1 MTHDFMKWLVRL
13 VVSLAFCCAAPSAA
27 LAADSQQ
34 ARCPLPTGAAAALG
48 THDARS
54 RFDFIRAT
62 VGDQAKRAMTW
73 STAWS
78 FFGVAVAGESVALA
92 AASVDEKKRII
103 WLAQGLPALGFPGLI
118 LIDPLSVMAD
128 DRELRQ
134 MTENDPLQTKLCE
147 NLARAEILFAED
159 AADEKKKTS
168 IFSHALCVLANL
180 ASSTVIVIG
189 TGDWTSAILNGVG
202 GEAVSEFNLWTLPT
216 GAVSALDRYRSGDLA
231 VPSGV
236 RAVSTRGLGVTFSW

>member
-1 MTHDFMKWLVRL
+1 
-13 VVSLAFCCAAPSAA
+13 
-27 LAADSQQ
+27 
-34 ARCPLPTGAAAALG
+34 
-48 THDARS
+48 
-54 RFDFIRAT
+54 
-62 VGDQAKRAMTW
+62 MTW

-128 DRELRQ
+128 DRELRKIV
-134 MTENDPLQTKLCE
+134 EDDPLQTKLCE
-147 NLARAEILFAED
+147 NLAHAEKLFAED
-159 AADEKKKTS
+159 AADERKKTG
-168 IFSHALCVLANL
+168 IFSHALGVLANL
-180 ASSTVIVIG
+180 ASSAVIVIG

-216 GAVSALDRYRSGDLA
+216 GAVSAFEHYRAGDLTM
-231 VPSGV
+231 PSGV
-236 RAVSTRGLGVTFSW
+236 RTVAAHGLNLTISW